1 MSKFQCSRFA
11 PPPPPLMLSLS
22 ISHDLKAQSIYF
34 ANNSH
39 NGHTRIKQNKKE
51 NSLTIIGGPSKNTA
65 ETSTA
70 KTTTTNLYGSE
81 LLKVSQ
87 HPAKYASE
95 DIFIL
100 VRHVD
105 LAGPFDQRVLWLYGY
120 KYPSS

>member
-1 MSKFQCSRFA
+1 MADEQIPMLPLS
-11 PPPPPLMLSLS
+11 PPPPLMLSLS

-34 ANNSH
+34 VNKSQ
-39 NGHTRIKQNKKE
+39 NGHTRIKQKKKK
-51 NSLTIIGGPSKNTA
+51 NSLTIIVGPSKNTA

-70 KTTTTNLYGSE
+70 KTNTTNLYGWE

-87 HPAKYASE
+87 HPAKYGEHKHYASE

-105 LAGPFDQRVLWLYGY
+105 LAGPFDQRVL
-120 KYPSS
+120 